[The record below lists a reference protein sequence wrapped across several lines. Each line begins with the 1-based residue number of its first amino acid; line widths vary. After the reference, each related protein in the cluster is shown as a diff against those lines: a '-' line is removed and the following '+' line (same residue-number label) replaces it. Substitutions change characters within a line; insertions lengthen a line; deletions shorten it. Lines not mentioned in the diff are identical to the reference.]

1 MAEASQEPKS
11 LRKVYLGLLVFSA
24 VYLAAALACL
34 RQWRAATPWARLDF
48 FSGGLLLLG
57 ALWTAA
63 DSRWHKAIFRSAET
77 MKEASGA
84 SYDPWMLRGIALLS
98 LAELTVFLDY
108 GHWHLVPALE
118 QPALQAMGLGLFLL
132 GAVWLLWVDRYLSR
146 HFAADPAARK
156 VMTAGP
162 YHYVRHPRYAAVL
175 SSRVAFALA
184 LASVL
189 GWIFALIWL
198 ALILR
203 RIRLEEAHLRELFGA
218 DYETYAL
225 RTPRLL
231 PHVY

>member
-1 MAEASQEPKS
+1 MAEANQKPKP
-11 LRKVYLGLLVFSA
+11 LRKAYLALLAFSA

-34 RQWRAATPWARLDF
+34 RQWRAANPWARLDV
-48 FSGGLLLLG
+48 FSGGLLVLG
-57 ALWTAA
+57 VLWTAA
-63 DSRWHKAIFRSAET
+63 DTRWHKAIFRSAET
-77 MKEASGA
+77 MKEASGS
-84 SYDPWMLRGIALLS
+84 SYDPWLLRWIALLS
-98 LAELTVFLDY
+98 LADLTVFLDY

-118 QPALQAMGLGLFLL
+118 QPALQAMGLGLYLL
-132 GAVWLLWVDRYLSR
+132 GALWLLWVDRYLSR
-146 HFAADPAARK
+146 HFLADPTARK
-156 VMTAGP
+156 VITGGP

-189 GWIFALIWL
+189 AWVFALIWL

-218 DYETYAL
+218 DYETYTL

-231 PHVY
+231 PRVY